1 MHRKEFLS
9 PHFFMTTQVYSPA
22 STFLTLFFFNH
33 LYILKFIRSY
43 DLNAE
48 TFYYP
53 FSDDMKTLLQLPLPI
68 ASS

>member
-33 LYILKFIRSY
+33 LYILNSFGY